1 MATKEEMKVTQA
13 GEGADTALT
22 PELKAQIMSE
32 LKEELKKE
40 VRAEMEAEAQKAKDA
55 EKPYKETEE
64 EIAKANELVT
74 LKLFKDKDRYKDD
87 VLVIV
92 NGESWLIKRGV
103 TVQVPRKV
111 VDALQLA
118 DDQTSAAADIISDY
132 EEHYEAKKGQ
142 LT

>member
-13 GEGADTALT
+13 SEGADAVLT

-132 EEHYEAKKGQ
+132 EENYEAKKDQ